1 MWDGDEMH
9 PRPGPIFGALIPANP
24 ALAQTSLR
32 GRKRERERE
41 REREGERKK
50 HCKVRTVQCSSVHH
64 QYLPHQ
70 QVGIFEMAHSSANPK
85 FRSRGM
91 IISPFAPCPSP
102 PRIVLYL
109 NDYHYYLS
117 FPMATR

>member
-41 REREGERKK
+41 RERSI
-50 HCKVRTVQCSSVHH
+50 VRFARFSAVQT
-64 QYLPHQ
+64 
-70 QVGIFEMAHSSANPK
+70 
-85 FRSRGM
+85 
-91 IISPFAPCPSP
+91 IISIFLTSRWVSSKWLTAAQTPCFAPE
-102 PRIVLYL
+102 
-109 NDYHYYLS
+109 
-117 FPMATR
+117 A